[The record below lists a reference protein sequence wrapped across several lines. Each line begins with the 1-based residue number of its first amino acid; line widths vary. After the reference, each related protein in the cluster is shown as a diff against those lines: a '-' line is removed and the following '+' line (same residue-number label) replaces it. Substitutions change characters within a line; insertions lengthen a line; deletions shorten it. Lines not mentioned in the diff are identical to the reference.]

1 MNRTQI
7 IAIGAVLLLVAVI
20 LVLALGSRQPPV
32 MPADEDHAAF
42 LDAEVCMACHDR
54 ESLQEVNHTP
64 RLDCVACH
72 GWADR

>member
-7 IAIGAVLLLVAVI
+7 IALGAVLLMVAVI
-20 LVLALGSRQPPV
+20 LVLTLGSRQPPV
-32 MPADEDHAAF
+32 MPGDEDHTGF
-42 LDAEVCMACHDR
+42 LDAETCMGCHDR